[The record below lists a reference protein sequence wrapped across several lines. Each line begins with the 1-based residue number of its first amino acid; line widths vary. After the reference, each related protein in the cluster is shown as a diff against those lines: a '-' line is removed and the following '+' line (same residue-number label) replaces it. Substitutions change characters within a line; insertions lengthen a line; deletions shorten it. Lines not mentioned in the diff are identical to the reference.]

1 MITRLRRFLLGTR
14 SSKGAVAVEFAL
26 IFPVFIFMIFAMLD
40 MGRFLI
46 VQMSMN
52 SAAHAGARA
61 ASMSA
66 TSSTIAQVTRSSTTD
81 AIVRLSTLGDQGVLD
96 TTGVTPEAYACPL
109 NVEDTSDPSCNLLT
123 DTVRCNSQPNNYAV
137 ISKASITFKWLT
149 PLQWLLTYSSP
160 DNPPDNIWVNRGLGD
175 TVTIQGRAK
184 VLCQN

>member
-66 TSSTIAQVTRSSTTD
+66 DLSVISTQISSNSSVSL
-81 AIVRLSTLGDQGVLD
+81 VRLSTLDPQTD
-96 TTGVTPEAYACPL
+96 ITSITPEAYSCAVDATDVSQCTLL
-109 NVEDTSDPSCNLLT
+109 NDTNRCLT
-123 DTVRCNSQPNNYAV
+123 QTAKPMVLTT
-137 ISKASITFKWLT
+137 ASVTFKWLT
-149 PLQWLLTYSSP
+149 PLQWLFTYTSP
-160 DNPPDNIWVNRGLGD
+160 DNPPDNIWVNRGIAD
-175 TVTIQGRAK
+175 TVTVEGRAK